1 MTGAIS
7 QNMLFCWQFQLGYII
22 SHSDKHTLHAS
33 EEFFPSAKGF
43 YRVQKKQLAQIT
55 YSQCFSSGYQA
66 FHSIIFLKAEM
77 FIGLISTHRDENE
90 EHFENMKYQQF

>member
-7 QNMLFCWQFQLGYII
+7 QNTLFWWQFQLGHII
-22 SHSDKHTLHAS
+22 SLSNQHTLYAS
-33 EEFFPSAKGF
+33 QEFFPSAKGF

-55 YSQCFSSGYQA
+55 YTRCFSSGYQA
-66 FHSIIFLKAEM
+66 FHSIIFLKAKM

-90 EHFENMKYQQF
+90 EHFENMKYQQL